1 MSPDSVHSNA
11 PADEDTSMRELESAP
26 TIKEGLSFGDSGALE
41 HAAEIARDP
50 VTDASTAREKTHVWP
65 ALSRTRQV
73 LLVLSMTVGMLLNI
87 MQVQAIQ
94 LALPSLGA
102 DLGILTSDL
111 QWLTSSYSVA
121 FGGMLLLCGRLADI
135 YGHKKAFIL
144 GLMWFIV
151 WSIACAV
158 APNEVAIDFFRSMQ
172 GVGMGAAI
180 PSALGILGSSFP
192 PGQSKTMAFAL
203 FSAGAPM
210 GGSLGA
216 VLGGVLTEYAS
227 DSWRSIF
234 YVSAGVAALVG
245 VGAFYAVPPDP
256 EKDNTLT
263 VDWIG
268 GALITSGLVLLT
280 FSLADGSSAP
290 NGWKTPYV
298 PTLFSVSILLLVAFW
313 FYERHLEFHTS
324 RPPLMKTSLWFK
336 GRFAAVQLIGAL
348 GWSCFASYML
358 FASLTFQDYM
368 KLKPVLATVR
378 FLPSS
383 VTGLVLNIIVALL
396 ASRVPAQALILL
408 GCLGTGLAPLLFAL
422 QNYSDPYWQ
431 WQFPAMILSVFGA
444 DFIFACGILYVSAVA
459 GHGQQALAGS
469 IFNMSTQIG
478 TGIGLAINTI
488 VQSRV
493 TQRKVEDLG
502 GTYDPNATDIPPSA
516 TLAGL
521 TAAFYSCAGFAFAG
535 ALVSATC
542 LYGIGKVGH
551 REKKK
556 PQGGSD
562 GTVGSEE
569 KV

>member
-111 QWLTSSYSVA
+111 QWL
-121 FGGMLLLCGRLADI
+121 

-431 WQFPAMILSVFGA
+431 WQFPAMILT

-502 GTYDPNATDIPPSA
+502 GTYDPNAASPRRFIPARVSR
-516 TLAGL
+516 
-521 TAAFYSCAGFAFAG
+521 